1 MTQEHVTDLEKPAGK
16 ALSVFKP
23 ILHVWQPYKWRLT
36 FGVILAILSALIGL
50 TLMGSAAAR
59 VGVVGA
65 TALVSLLT
73 LRLLGAGRV
82 ILRYFERLCA
92 HDAMFRALTAT
103 RVWFFRHL
111 ARVSD
116 HGMGFMRSGDMLSR
130 LVHDVDALD
139 AIYLRLITPFCAAIV
154 TILAIIFFAGAL
166 SFTLAVTLGVIALGM
181 VTGLPVL
188 SASWTSRSGGD
199 VLRAQG
205 QLRSSGL
212 DFAVGLR
219 EARIYGAQSLLEGRV
234 HQDASHLIKAEATQA
249 RRQAASGM
257 VSYLLGQAMLALC
270 LIGVGSC
277 MAHGSR
283 MTGFVALIFILVAG
297 LELLQGF
304 ARTGVLLGKLRHAA
318 ARVTVFVTQKQAQLH
333 GRKEFDPDFAQIRF
347 DHVDFTWQADRPPVL
362 RDCDFVIIRGQRIAI
377 IGPSGVGKSSLVSL
391 LLKVVSPTRGRL
403 MIDDHGYEEFD
414 TKSLRRHVAWLSQ
427 TTHIFADTIRN
438 NLCLDGFAHSDET
451 LWRALTQAGLTDTV
465 KALPEGLDHWVGEG
479 GRTLSGGEGRRLA
492 LARILLSD
500 ASIIVLD
507 EPTAG
512 LDAETEQQFF
522 RTMNHVMAGRTL
534 IMVLHRLTGVEK
546 LDSAWKLSDGQLSA
560 ISTF

>member
-1 MTQEHVTDLEKPAGK
+1 MMQENVPDLEKTAGK
-16 ALSVFKP
+16 TLNDFKP
-23 ILHVWQPYKWRLT
+23 ILRVWQPYKWRLV

-65 TALVSLLT
+65 TAIVSLLT

-82 ILRYFERLCA
+82 IFRYFERLCA

-166 SFTLAVTLGVIALGM
+166 SVTLAVTLGLVALGM
-181 VTGLPVL
+181 VVGLPVL
-188 SASWTSRSGGD
+188 SALWTSRAGGD

-205 QLRSSGL
+205 QLRAAGL
-212 DFAVGLR
+212 DFAIGLR
-219 EARIYGAQSLLEGRV
+219 EARIYHAQSLLAGRV
-234 HQDASHLIKAEATQA
+234 QQAASHLVEAEAMQA

-257 VSYLLGQAMLALC
+257 MSYLMGQAMLAFC
-270 LIGVGSC
+270 LIGVGSS
-277 MAHGSR
+277 MAYGSR
-283 MTGFVALIFILVAG
+283 LTGFVALIFILIAG

-318 ARVTVFVTQKQAQLH
+318 ARVTVFVAQKQAQLH
-333 GRKEFDPDFAQIRF
+333 GRKNVDPDFSEIRF
-347 DHVDFTWQADRPPVL
+347 DHVDFAWHAERPSVL
-362 RDCDFVIIRGQRIAI
+362 RDCNLVIGRGQRIAF
-377 IGPSGVGKSSLVSL
+377 IGPSGAGKSSLISL

-403 MIDDHGYEEFD
+403 MMDDHGYEELD
-414 TKSLRRHVAWLSQ
+414 TKALRRQVAWLSQ

-438 NLCLDGFAHSDET
+438 NLCLDGLAHADET
-451 LWRALTQAGLTDTV
+451 LWRALTQAGLADTV

-500 ASIIVLD
+500 APIVVLD

-522 RTMNHVMAGRTL
+522 RTLNHVMAGRTL

-546 LDSAWKLSDGQLSA
+546 LDSVWKLSDGQLSA